1 MLPSLFCFKN
11 RVAASQFNEI
21 TEENM
26 SLSIGI
32 VGLPNVGKST
42 LFNALTRAQNA
53 QSANYPFCT
62 IEPNLA
68 AVPVPDFRLQKL
80 AELVNPQRIINATV
94 EFVDIAGLVKGASR
108 GEGLGNKFLGNIRE
122 ADAILHVIR
131 CFDDSNVVHVE
142 GSVDPVRDANIV
154 ETELILADLES
165 LEKRIERLTKLARAD
180 KEIRKELDAVI
191 LLKDYVEN
199 GNPVISY
206 PEHDAEELQ
215 STLHDMRFLT
225 DKRIIY
231 VANVDEAS
239 LLEDNE
245 HVAKLREY
253 AASRSA
259 QTVRICARIEEDMA
273 GLPDDERNEF
283 LSSYGIEE
291 SGLDVIVKSGY
302 ETLGLISYLT
312 AGPLEVRAWTIH
324 KGWKAPKAAGV
335 IHTDFE
341 RGFIRAQVISYED
354 YIANGGEQ
362 QCKAL
367 GVVRMEG
374 KDYVMQDGDVVE
386 FLFNV

>member
-1 MLPSLFCFKN
+1 M
-11 RVAASQFNEI
+11 A
-21 TEENM
+21 
-26 SLSIGI
+26 LSIGI

-68 AVPVPDFRLQKL
+68 SVPVPDARLAKL
-80 AELVNPQRIINATV
+80 AEMVNPQRIVNATV

-122 ADAILHVIR
+122 ADAILHVVR

-142 GSVDPVRDANIV
+142 GSVDPVRDVSIV
-154 ETELILADLES
+154 ETELILADMES
-165 LEKRIERLTKLARAD
+165 LEKRVERLTKLARAD
-180 KEIRKELDAVI
+180 KEVRKELDIVEQ
-191 LLKDYVEN
+191 LKKHVED
-199 GNPVISY
+199 GNPVITFA
-206 PEHDAEELQ
+206 EHDSDDLAP
-215 STLHDMRFLT
+215 TLRDMRFLT

-231 VANVDEAS
+231 VANVGEDG
-239 LLEDNE
+239 LGEDNE
-245 HVAKLREY
+245 YVLKLKEY
-253 AASRSA
+253 ASTHGF
-259 QTVRICARIEEDMA
+259 QTVKICARIEEDMA
-273 GLPDDERNEF
+273 GLPDEERNEF

-291 SGLDVIVKSGY
+291 SGLDIIVKSGY
-302 ETLGLISYLT
+302 ETLGLVSYLT

-354 YIANGGEQ
+354 YVKNGGEQ

-367 GVVRMEG
+367 GLARMEG
-374 KDYVMQDGDVVE
+374 KEYEVKDGDIIE

>member
-1 MLPSLFCFKN
+1 
-11 RVAASQFNEI
+11 
-21 TEENM
+21 M

-180 KEIRKELDAVI
+180 KEIRKELDAVV

-231 VANVDEAS
+231 VANVDEDS

-253 AASRSA
+253 AATRNA

-273 GLPDDERNEF
+273 GLPDEERNEF

-354 YIANGGEQ
+354 YVANGGEQ

-374 KDYVMQDGDVVE
+374 KDYVMQDGDIVE